1 MPSTASNF
9 VIIDCETTGLG
20 KYDRVLEVAAI
31 IVDSE
36 TFEVI
41 DEYDTLINP
50 QRDVGPVNI
59 HGITASMVELAP
71 SFEEVAGSLAS
82 RLSGNVLVAHNLS
95 FDIRML
101 RNEYDRLNVPLID
114 GLGVCTLSATH
125 EKLHLACA
133 RYGISISHQHRALA
147 DARATAALLRHCLDR
162 DIAFTPAT
170 VQSESLGLNPRTLR
184 RDATDDSGNSVLNR
198 IVSRAA
204 YPSSDTHHIQY
215 LDMLDFVLDDLE
227 LDDEEEDLLNTVAIH
242 LGISNDEIQDLHRNY
257 FISLRGAAE
266 RDGVITDGEHH
277 LLSRIALALGIDADL
292 VPEIS
297 MVNDAQSELAAGA
310 RVCFTGTVTRNGNRV
325 ERSSLE
331 ALAASA
337 GMQPVSSVTKK
348 GCDALV
354 TADTSS
360 MSGKTKK
367 ARDLGLPIIDADAFL
382 EKFGL

>member
-1 MPSTASNF
+1 MPTTKSNF
-9 VIIDCETTGLG
+9 VVIDCETTGLG

-31 IVDSE
+31 TIDSVTLEIV
-36 TFEVI
+36 
-41 DEYDTLINP
+41 DEYDTLVNP

-71 SFEEVAGSLAS
+71 SFEEVAGSLAQ
-82 RLSGNVLVAHNLS
+82 RVSGNVLVAHNLS
-95 FDIRML
+95 FDVRML
-101 RNEYDRLNVPLID
+101 RNEYDRLNAPLDD
-114 GLGVCTLSATH
+114 GSGVCTLAATQ

-133 RYGISISHQHRALA
+133 RHGISISHQHRALA
-147 DARATAALLRHCLDR
+147 DARATAALLRHCLDQE
-162 DIAFTPAT
+162 IAVRPAT
-170 VQSESLGLNPRTLR
+170 VQSESLRLNPRTLR

-198 IVSRAA
+198 IISKAA

-227 LDDEEEDLLNTVAIH
+227 LDDDEEGLLNEVAEH
-242 LGISNDEIQDLHRNY
+242 LGISSLEIHDLHKNY
-257 FISLRGAAE
+257 FVSLRGAAE
-266 RDGVITDGEHH
+266 RDGVITDAEHH
-277 LLSRIALALGIDADL
+277 LLSRIALALGIDEAE
-292 VPEIS
+292 VPTAS
-297 MVNDAQSELAAGA
+297 LLNGTQSALDAGT
-310 RVCFTGTVTRNGNRV
+310 RICFTGTVTRNGNRI

-367 ARDLGLPIIDADAFL
+367 ARDLGLPIIDAETFL
-382 EKFGL
+382 EQFGL

>member
-1 MPSTASNF
+1 MLTINSNF
-9 VIIDCETTGLG
+9 VVIDCETTGLG
-20 KYDRVLEVAAI
+20 KHDRVLEVAAI
-31 IVDSE
+31 TIDSA
-36 TFEVI
+36 TLEVI

-71 SFEEVAGSLAS
+71 SFEEVAGSLAQ
-82 RLSGNVLVAHNLS
+82 RMSGNVLVAHNLS
-95 FDIRML
+95 FDVRML
-101 RNEYDRLNVPLID
+101 RNEYDRLNVPLDD
-114 GLGVCTLSATH
+114 GLGVCTLAATR

-147 DARATAALLRHCLDR
+147 DARATAELLRHCLDQE
-162 DIAFTPAT
+162 IAVAPAT
-170 VQSESLGLNPRTLR
+170 VQSESLKLNPRTLR
-184 RDATDDSGNSVLNR
+184 RDAADLTGRSVLNR
-198 IVSRAA
+198 ILSRAA
-204 YPSSDTHHIQY
+204 YPSSDAHHIQY

-227 LDDEEEDLLNTVAIH
+227 LEDDEEHLLNEVAGH
-242 LGISNDEIQDLHRNY
+242 LGIPSQVIRNLHMNY

-266 RDGVITDGEHH
+266 RDGVITDAEHH
-277 LLSRIALALGIDADL
+277 LLSRIAHALGIDEAE
-292 VPEIS
+292 VPAASIPS
-297 MVNDAQSELAAGA
+297 GAQSALDAGT
-310 RVCFTGTVTRNGNRV
+310 RVCFTGTVTRNGNRI

-337 GMQPVSSVTKK
+337 GMQPVSSVTQK

-367 ARDLGLPIIDADAFL
+367 ARDLGLPIIAAEAFL
-382 EKFGL
+382 EQFGL

>member
-114 GLGVCTLSATH
+114 GLGVCTLAATH

-162 DIAFTPAT
+162 DIAVTPAT
-170 VQSESLGLNPRTLR
+170 VQSESLRLNPRTLR

-227 LDDEEEDLLNTVAIH
+227 LDDEEEDLLNTVASH
-242 LGISNDEIQDLHRNY
+242 LDISKAEVQDLHKNY
-257 FISLRGAAE
+257 FVSLRGAAE

-277 LLSRIALALGIDADL
+277 LLSRIALALGIDAAL

-297 MVNDAQSELAAGA
+297 MVDDTQSELAAGT
-310 RVCFTGTVTRNGNRV
+310 RVCFTGTVTRNGNRI

-367 ARDLGLPIIDADAFL
+367 ARELGLPIIDAEAFL